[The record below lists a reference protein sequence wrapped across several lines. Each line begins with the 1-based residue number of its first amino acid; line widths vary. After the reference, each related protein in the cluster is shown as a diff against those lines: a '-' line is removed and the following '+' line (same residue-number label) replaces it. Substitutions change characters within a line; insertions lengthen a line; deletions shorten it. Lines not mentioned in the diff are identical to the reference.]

1 VRRQVRQLSALLL
14 LLACARAPYTLDAG
28 VDFVDVTTNGAFH
41 LNADYP
47 VNFKADDGER
57 IDVKSSMTTLPCQSD
72 PEQWCAAHMSVPNK
86 AGVLAFSVCSKDVCN
101 IEKVPLSRR

>member
-14 LLACARAPYTLDAG
+14 LACARNPYTLDAG
-28 VDFVDVTTNGAFH
+28 VDFVDVTTHGAFH
-41 LNADYP
+41 LNPDYP

-57 IDVKSSMTTLPCQSD
+57 FDVKSSMRTTPCAGE
-72 PEQWCAAHMSVPNK
+72 PELWCSAHMSVPDK